1 MRADSLLSKSKC
13 CYICGSRQ
21 NIHLHHI
28 YQNANRNNSDKIGAW
43 VYLCAN
49 HHTLDRY
56 SVHQCPKMAMELKI
70 KAQEEYE
77 KTHSRED
84 FMKIIKRN
92 YLD

>member
-1 MRADSLLSKSKC
+1 MRANSLISKSKC
-13 CYICGSRQ
+13 CYVCGTTQ

-28 YQNANRNNSDKIGAW
+28 YMGANRNNSDKIGAW
-43 VYLCAN
+43 VYLCAYHHNGSSAGVHYN
-49 HHTLDRY
+49 HKLD
-56 SVHQCPKMAMELKI
+56 MELKI

-77 KTHSRED
+77 KTHTREE

>member
-1 MRADSLLSKSKC
+1 MENSLLSKSKQ

-28 YQNANRNNSDKIGAW
+28 YQNANRKNSEKIGAW
-43 VYLCAN
+43 CYLCAN
-49 HHTLDRY
+49 HHTLDRN
-56 SVHQCPKMAMELKI
+56 SVHQNPKMAMQLKI

-77 KTHSRED
+77 KEHTREE
-84 FMKIIKRN
+84 FMKIIHRN

>member
-1 MRADSLLSKSKC
+1 MRANSLISKSKC
-13 CYICGSRQ
+13 CYVCGTTQ

-28 YQNANRNNSDKIGAW
+28 YMGANRNNSDKIGAW

-49 HHTLDRY
+49 HHNGSSAGVHYNHKLD
-56 SVHQCPKMAMELKI
+56 QELKM

-77 KTHSRED
+77 KTHSREE